1 MDIVKDPTTRL
12 ITFSKN
18 GAIVQ
23 TLQENVTA
31 NLNRKRNGIILEDVT
46 GRKIEIFTKDIQ
58 NTQKLPAPPI
68 KFPPGTTV
76 DLWDLLFDPTTVP
89 FFTELHIKFATSAGN
104 TVDETNV
111 KIIPGPTYTVLSTD
125 YILWVTGNCTITLP
139 LITAPLIAF
148 PFRIFSRNALT
159 RVNPTGGDLIDGG
172 AFVNIGKYSMYT
184 FRAGQLGD
192 WGLGD

>member
-1 MDIVKDPTTRL
+1 MDIVKDPATRL

-89 FFTELHIKFATSAGN
+89 FFTELHIKFATTAGN

-139 LITAPLIAF
+139 LIPTVAIAF
-148 PFRIFSRNALT
+148 PIRIFCRN
-159 RVNPTGGDLIDGG
+159 VNVTVQATAPDLING
-172 AFVNIGKYSMYT
+172 AANFKMKKYDQVT
-184 FRAGQLGD
+184 IRAGQAND